1 MSDRPLPKTVLVG
14 YEPSG
19 ASDDALRAGLELGRL
34 LGASTRVLH
43 AIDFPQALLAGLAP
57 ETVVSA
63 RQELERS
70 ARANLEAAFEER
82 GANLGLDRE
91 PASLNVEIRSDH
103 PARALRKAVD
113 EFGTDLVV
121 LGRHVRR
128 GLLDLGSATR
138 SLLADGSPLVWMQVG
153 AWSPPKRLLVPVD
166 LSELSLEAL
175 AVARDFAGRFGASLT
190 VLHSFVRPD
199 LLADAPSAQPI
210 SFPTY
215 VVEDVR
221 AKQAEELAS
230 LEDSFDWRGVP
241 HELVFTEG
249 PPVDELVRRQVD
261 ADAVVLGTHGR
272 TGLARF
278 LMGNVALA
286 FLSKS
291 SVPVLAVRPL

>member
-1 MSDRPLPKTVLVG
+1 MTDRPLPKNVLIG
-14 YEPSG
+14 FEPSG
-19 ASDDALRAGLELGRL
+19 ATDDALRAGLALGEL
-34 LGASTRVLH
+34 LGAETRVLH
-43 AIDFPQALLAGLAP
+43 AVDFPQVLLAGLSP
-57 ETVVSA
+57 DTVVEA

-70 ARANLEAAFEER
+70 ARAQLETAFETR
-82 GANLGLDRE
+82 GGALGLDRG
-91 PASLNVEIRSDH
+91 PSPLPVEIRIAH
-103 PARALRKAVD
+103 PARALREAVD
-113 EFGTDLVV
+113 EFESDLVV

-138 SLLADGSPLVWMQVG
+138 SLLADGPPLVWMQVG
-153 AWSPPKRLLVPVD
+153 AWTPPKRLLVPVD

-175 AVARDFAGRFGASLT
+175 GIARDFAERLGARLT

-199 LLADAPSAQPI
+199 LLAEAPSSQPI

-221 AKQAEELAS
+221 AKQAAEFEQ
-230 LEDSFDWRGVP
+230 LESDFDWRGVP

-249 PPVDELVRRQVD
+249 PPVEELVRRQVN

-286 FLSKS
+286 FLAKS
-291 SVPVLAVRPL
+291 AVPVLAVRPR